1 MAGFSLITVLFLLVV
16 VTGIGGYLVNLSVTQ
31 HLGSAL
37 AGQESRAYYAALS
50 GLEWAAYAINN
61 DANDPPNCPAVGTS
75 FAVEGFTVRVADC
88 VRTYPVTEVAGE
100 DYAIYDLTVEAL
112 AGSFGDWDFT
122 RRSIR
127 ASILE

>member
-50 GLEWAAYAINN
+50 GLEWAAYSITN
-61 DANDPPNCPAVGTS
+61 DPNDPPNCPAVGTS
-75 FAVEGFTVRVADC
+75 FAVEGFSVPANLE
-88 VRTYPVTEVAGE
+88 PGF
-100 DYAIYDLTVEAL
+100 VEIIAF
-112 AGSFGDWDFT
+112 SFPPPFVSSSPGRWPGRG
-122 RRSIR
+122 RRC
-127 ASILE
+127 